1 MALPPII
8 STIMTAHPPPP
19 NPEQIVAIEKLRNLL
34 GPHGW
39 IDSPDDMDRYLSEQ
53 RGLFK
58 GVCAGIARPAT
69 SEETALVVGICA
81 ESGLGVT
88 PQGGNTGLVGG
99 GVPMFTDRS
108 GIVLATERMNRIRD
122 IDPINQ
128 TMTVEAGVILADI
141 QQAAEDAGLLFPLS
155 LGAEGSCRI
164 GGNLATN
171 AGGVQVLRYGNAR
184 DLVLGLEVVLADGR
198 IWDGLS
204 RLRKDNTGYDLKH
217 LFMGSEGTLG
227 IITACVLKLYARPT
241 YRETALCAANDPK
254 AVLELFRRIRDA
266 VGDGLTAFEIINQFA
281 FEITVRHIDGCN
293 DPFDQHHPQYA
304 LIETSGMGKDLRESL
319 EASLSQ
325 ALEDGIIA
333 DAVIAESGSQTADLW
348 RLRETIPEAQKHE
361 GASIK
366 HDVSVPVSSVPD
378 FLDRATTL
386 VENDLPGIRVC
397 AFGHAGDGNIHFNLS
412 QPVSMN
418 SDIYLAKW
426 EDINRKVHDLVMQMD
441 GSFSAEHGVGML
453 KRNDLARYKSDVEID
468 MMRQMKRT
476 LDPDSILNPGK
487 IL

>member
-1 MALPPII
+1 M
-8 STIMTAHPPPP
+8 
-19 NPEQIVAIEKLRNLL
+19 NDAIKKLRDLL
-34 GPHGW
+34 GPPGW
-39 IDSPDDMDRYLSEQ
+39 IDRPDDMSRYLSEQ
-53 RGLFK
+53 RGLFT
-58 GVCAGIARPAT
+58 GVCAGVARPAT

-81 ESGLGVT
+81 ETGLGIT

-108 GIVLATERMNRIRD
+108 GIVLATERMNHIRD

-141 QQAAEDAGLLFPLS
+141 QQAAENAGLLFPLS

-241 YRETALCAANDPK
+241 HRETALCAGPDSRAML
-254 AVLELFRRIRDA
+254 ALFRRVRNA
-266 VGDGLTAFEIINQFA
+266 VGDGLTAFEIINRFA
-281 FEITVRHIDGCN
+281 FDITVRHIDGCS
-293 DPFDQHHPQYA
+293 DPFDQPHPHYA
-304 LIETSGMGKDLRESL
+304 LVEAGGMGKDLRLAL
-319 EASLSQ
+319 EEVLGK
-325 ALEDGIIA
+325 ALEDGVIT
-333 DAVIAESGSQTADLW
+333 DAVFAESGAQTADLW
-348 RLRETIPEAQKHE
+348 RLRETIPEAQKYE
-361 GASIK
+361 GGSIK
-366 HDVSVPVSSVPD
+366 HDVAVPVSSVPE
-378 FLDRATTL
+378 FLERATAL
-386 VENDLPGIRVC
+386 VENEVPGIRVC

-412 QPVSMN
+412 QPVGMD

-426 EDINRKVHDLVMQMD
+426 KDINRKVHDLVMQMN
-441 GSFSAEHGVGML
+441 GSFSAEHGVGIL
-453 KRNDLARYKSDVEID
+453 KRDDVARYKSDVEID
-468 MMRQMKRT
+468 LMRRMKQA
-476 LDPDSILNPGK
+476 LDPDGIFNPGK